1 MNADE
6 RKYLSQ
12 EVEMQTQ
19 ALRKI
24 ALWKNCAIAVSTIG
38 MALLYAGIAGA
49 VNRSLFCILGIIIMA
64 VGLFCGLIINLG
76 LKNGRRNVEKMLVVL
91 KGE

>member
-6 RKYLSQ
+6 RKCLSQ

-49 VNRSLFCILGIIIMA
+49 VNQSLF
-64 VGLFCGLIINLG
+64 
-76 LKNGRRNVEKMLVVL
+76 
-91 KGE
+91 